1 MPLDPRIAMGF
12 QSPQFE
18 SPLNMMGKLS
28 EMTANANQSK
38 LAQAKLAA
46 QLADEQAL
54 KGVNALAATPNF
66 DINNPATLQQLNS
79 SEPGRKFVADYYT
92 GATNRANFQKAD
104 QAVIDSELL
113 GRLAALEAIDPK
125 SSNLGQLLTSWRQG
139 TKGNQHLQ
147 TWMNSQGIKQPTDEE
162 YLPLVST
169 LEGALDQYR
178 QSLRSLRALTGKDK
192 PKVTQATTKAGKEFI
207 DTNPDSPTY
216 KQTVFQRES
225 PPPSPGTVINMGD
238 RSFGKGLGE
247 GASKD
252 FTQRYD
258 DANGALDS
266 YRTTNTLYPLV
277 NNPDFISGAMGDW
290 RAVAAKQLGLPGVA
304 ETDVY
309 FSQVGKVTGQEVK
322 AFGAAAGISEGD
334 RKYAAEIAGGSRAM
348 NQEAIRAIMYMRQM
362 INRYKIRKYNE
373 RRAFLDS
380 KNPDANI
387 SGMFEEIPV
396 PPPPAFN
403 AKGWELHYDKN
414 NNAYA
419 YVGPADKNGKQP
431 IQEVE

>member
-1 MPLDPRIAMGF
+1 MPLDTRIAMGF

-18 SPLNMMGKLS
+18 SPINMMGKLS
-28 EMTANANQSK
+28 EIAAASNQNK
-38 LAQAKLAA
+38 LAQAKLRA
-46 QLADEQAL
+46 QLADEAAAQS
-54 KGVNALAATPNF
+54 VNALAATPGF
-66 DINNPATLQQLNS
+66 DINNPATLRQLNA

-92 GATNRANFQKAD
+92 GATNRAQFQKAD
-104 QAVIDSELL
+104 QDVVNSELAA
-113 GRLAALEAIDPK
+113 RLAALEAIDPK
-125 SSNLGQLLTSWRQG
+125 SQDLGIRLTAWRQG
-139 TKGNQHLQ
+139 TKSNPHLQ
-147 TWMNSQGIKQPTDEE
+147 AWMNSQGIQQPSDEQ
-162 YLPLVST
+162 YAPMVST
-169 LEGALDQYR
+169 PEGALDQYN
-178 QSLRSLRALTGKDK
+178 QSLRSLRALTGKGK
-192 PKVTQATTKAGKEFI
+192 PDVTQATTIGGEEFI
-207 DTNPDSPTY
+207 DTNPESPTFS
-216 KQTVFQRES
+216 QTLFKRGSRPHAPANVFNIGQKKL
-225 PPPSPGTVINMGD
+225 GD
-238 RSFGKGLGE
+238 TLGE
-247 GASKD
+247 GAGRD
-252 FTQRYD
+252 LTQKYD

-290 RAVAAKQLGLPGVA
+290 RALAAKQLGLPGDA

-348 NQEAIRAIMYMRQM
+348 TPEAIRAIMYMRQM
-362 INRYKIRKYNE
+362 INRYKIRRYNE

-387 SGMFEEIPV
+387 SGMYEEIRV

-403 AKGWELHYDKN
+403 AKGWELHYDKK

-419 YVGPADKNGKQP
+419 YVGPADKNGKRP
-431 IQEVE
+431 VQEVE